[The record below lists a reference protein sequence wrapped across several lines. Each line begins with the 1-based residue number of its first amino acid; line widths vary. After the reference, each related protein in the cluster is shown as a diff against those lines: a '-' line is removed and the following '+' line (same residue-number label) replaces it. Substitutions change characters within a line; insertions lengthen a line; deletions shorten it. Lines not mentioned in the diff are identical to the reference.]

1 MSTKQV
7 DKYFEKVKEM
17 SIPKLEKE
25 IHKLYP
31 AFLKSNEMAKWK
43 IYICLWSRKSKLN
56 KNFKFSAAQVVKLE
70 KVNQLLIDATTKL
83 LKKTEQLDRQMQAIK
98 AAGDD
103 FLDDYDIEAN
113 LTIEFYDEDSI
124 LVIDEDE
131 NEGQSDYQA
140 MVEVLDETLTMPLRS
155 FYFHDKENTES
166 NETDDQRYQDNML
179 NLNWDIEELSAPEL
193 QHIPYFCYASHA
205 LFCHSNH
212 SYSDIIRIKSL
223 RNEIEVHWLNFA
235 ENGLASNQNSTD
247 KELNIEDMI
256 SEKNVPLSEEDS
268 LRIHDFLKA
277 QGSETCKKA

>member
-17 SIPKLEKE
+17 SIPQLEKE

-31 AFLKSNEMAKWK
+31 AFLKSNETAKWK

-56 KNFKFSAAQVVKLE
+56 KSFKFTEAQVEQLE

-98 AAGDD
+98 AVGDD

-155 FYFHDKENTES
+155 FYLHDKEITES
-166 NETDDQRYQDNML
+166 TETYDERYQDNML
-179 NLNWDIEELSAPEL
+179 NLNWDIEELSAPQL

-212 SYSDIIRIKSL
+212 SYSDIIRIKSF

-235 ENGLASNQNSTD
+235 ENGLASNQNTTD
-247 KELNIEDMI
+247 NELNIDDMI

-268 LRIHDFLKA
+268 LRIQAFWKV
-277 QGSETCKKA
+277 QGNESSKNA

>member
-1 MSTKQV
+1 MSEKQV

-25 IHKLYP
+25 IHKLFP
-31 AFLKSNEMAKWK
+31 AFLKSNETAKWK
-43 IYICLWSRKSKLN
+43 IDICLWSRKRKLN
-56 KNFKFSAAQVVKLE
+56 TNFKFTAAQVEQLE
-70 KVNQLLIDATTKL
+70 KVNQLLIDATAKL
-83 LKKTEQLDRQMQAIK
+83 LKKAELLDRQMQAIK

-103 FLDDYDIEAN
+103 FLDDYDIESN

-131 NEGQSDYQA
+131 NDGQSDYQA

-155 FYFHDKENTES
+155 FYLHDKENTEYT
-166 NETDDQRYQDNML
+166 ETSDERYHDNML

-212 SYSDIIRIKSL
+212 SYSDIIRIKSF
-223 RNEIEVHWLNFA
+223 RNEIEVHWQNFV
-235 ENGLASNQNSTD
+235 ENSLASNQNTTRNEPTID
-247 KELNIEDMI
+247 DLI

-268 LRIHDFLKA
+268 LRIQEFWKVK
-277 QGSETCKKA
+277 GSEPSKKA